1 MVLEFH
7 YQRKWRR
14 RKHRTLV
21 VRLST
26 MSAARKTASAAS
38 HEMPAESSCASCGF
52 ANPYNHSHDQFIL
65 SMAALPLGALSPVA
79 AMPSLMLLPR
89 PKSTTPS
96 YAGKRE
102 MSEMT
107 PTQSCHFQK
116 NCFECM
122 WQDAA
127 FGDFAKPAVP
137 GSAKRHARADHAQEH
152 SSWEADPRNAGKAM
166 PAHLEKLLQQAQLT
180 PKGTQPLA
188 IPKRM
193 AELFQM
199 SFAPKA
205 GPPDVALPP
214 PPPLPPPAP
223 PAPPQPTRHVSAAET
238 SSAAKSSSTA
248 KSLSAVANKMQAQPK
263 KPTPPWHLKS
273 VAALLPWHCLLNPVK
288 DDPEIAFP
296 CRQAPYCD
304 ALCQWCDWRRH
315 NSLCLMF
322 PEAPLAL
329 GIKTITNDSCHMG
342 IECSILLHC
351 MLDACWSYA
360 TYF

>member
-1 MVLEFH
+1 
-7 YQRKWRR
+7 
-14 RKHRTLV
+14 
-21 VRLST
+21 
-26 MSAARKTASAAS
+26 
-38 HEMPAESSCASCGF
+38 
-52 ANPYNHSHDQFIL
+52 
-65 SMAALPLGALSPVA
+65 
-79 AMPSLMLLPR
+79 
-89 PKSTTPS
+89 
-96 YAGKRE
+96 
-102 MSEMT
+102 MT
-107 PTQSCHFQK
+107 PTQSRHFQK

-127 FGDFAKPAVP
+127 FGDFAMPAVP
-137 GSAKRHARADHAQEH
+137 ESARCHARADHAQEH

-214 PPPLPPPAP
+214 PPPPPPPAP

-238 SSAAKSSSTA
+238 SSAAKSSSTV

-273 VAALLPWHCLLNPVK
+273 VAALLPWHCLFNPVK

-315 NSLCLMF
+315 KSLCLWYCLMFKVQEVVEF
-322 PEAPLAL
+322 PEEIVIHICKFAEPEPDCEAAVSLPRRQQQPSQCARKKCKGTFNL
-329 GIKTITNDSCHMG
+329 SVQDGRSG
-342 IECSILLHC
+342 S
-351 MLDACWSYA
+351 AS
-360 TYF
+360 F